1 MRQLSLPLLQTVML
15 AEIIAS
21 VCSATV
27 RDRLASNFGKA
38 IRYSGSLLESSA
50 DFVGNCQAGSS
61 TSATVVENGVS
72 TTTAASKAVVRG
84 HR

>member
-1 MRQLSLPLLQTVML
+1 ML
-15 AEIIAS
+15 AEVSAS
-21 VCSATV
+21 VRSAMV
-27 RDRLASNFGKA
+27 RDRLASNLGKA
-38 IRYSGSLLESSA
+38 IRYLGSLLLSFA
-50 DFVGNCQAGSS
+50 DFVGNCQAESS